1 MIPQSASPDNNH
13 SSLWKLFRTSTFRLS
28 ALYLV
33 VFILSAGAILGHI
46 YWNTAGLIER
56 QTDDTIIAEVQGLAD
71 QYRIRGITGVLDT
84 IHRRSR
90 DDTGSIYLVTTPEG
104 VRAAGNLVSV
114 PDEVATDDS
123 GWTEF
128 PFNVKTSS
136 GIEPHRA
143 RAYYTVLPGGNVLVV
158 GRDIETTRQFATIIR
173 TTLITSILIALALGI
188 GGGLLTS
195 RNFLR
200 RVDSITGA
208 SRSIM
213 QGDLSGRMPV
223 KGTGD
228 ELDRLA
234 QSLNQM
240 LDQIERLMRGMQE
253 VSSNVA
259 HDLRTP
265 LTRIKARAES
275 ALRSGAEGDFKAA
288 LERTIEESDRLLQTF
303 AALLSIAKAE
313 AGQSREGLQP
323 VDAAV
328 ILNEVAELY
337 APFAEDQG
345 GSLTTEIDGSLDI
358 RANRQLLA
366 QAISNLV
373 DNALKYG
380 ESLTTGAPEIRLT
393 GGVDDDSVV
402 ITVSDRG
409 RGIVLQ
415 DREHVLERFV
425 RLDESRSKPGNG
437 LGLSLVA
444 GVMKLHDGQVMLEDN
459 GPGLKVKLILPRFP
473 AEARIG

>member
-1 MIPQSASPDNNH
+1 
-13 SSLWKLFRTSTFRLS
+13 
-28 ALYLV
+28 V
-33 VFILSAGAILGHI
+33 
-46 YWNTAGLIER
+46 
-56 QTDDTIIAEVQGLAD
+56 
-71 QYRIRGITGVLDT
+71 
-84 IHRRSR
+84 
-90 DDTGSIYLVTTPEG
+90 
-104 VRAAGNLVSV
+104 
-114 PDEVATDDS
+114 
-123 GWTEF
+123 
-128 PFNVKTSS
+128 
-136 GIEPHRA
+136 
-143 RAYYTVLPGGNVLVV
+143 YYTELPGENVLVV
-158 GRDIETTRQFATIIR
+158 GRDIEDMRQFATIIR
-173 TTLITSILIALALGI
+173 NTLITGTLIALVLGI

-195 RNFLR
+195 RNFLH
-200 RVDSITGA
+200 RVDAITDA

-223 KGTGD
+223 QGTGD

-275 ALRSGAEGDFKAA
+275 ALRSGADGDFKAA
-288 LERTIEESDRLLQTF
+288 LDQTIDESDRLLQTF
-303 AALLSIAKAE
+303 NALLSIAKTE
-313 AGQSREGLQP
+313 SGQPREGLQP

-345 GSLTTEIDGSLDI
+345 GGLKTDI
-358 RANRQLLA
+358 AGELNVRANRQLLA
-366 QAISNLV
+366 QAITNLV

-380 ESLTTGAPEIRLT
+380 ESPSTGAPEITVT
-393 GGVDDDSVV
+393 GGIEGDDAV

-409 RGIVLQ
+409 RGIAPE

-444 GVMKLHDGQVMLEDN
+444 GVMKLHGGRVVLEDN
-459 GPGLKVKLILPRFP
+459 EPGLRVKLVLPRIETS
-473 AEARIG
+473 A

>member
-1 MIPQSASPDNNH
+1 MSPSSQTSNH
-13 SSLWKLFRTSTFRLS
+13 SSYWKLFHTSTFRLS
-28 ALYLV
+28 AVYLI
-33 VFILSAGAILGHI
+33 VFIVSVGAILAYI
-46 YWNTAGLIER
+46 YWNTAGLLER
-56 QTDDTIIAEVQGLAD
+56 QTDETIRAEVQGLAD
-71 QYRIRGITGVLDT
+71 QYRIRGLDGVLDT
-84 IHRRSR
+84 VRRRSS
-90 DDTGSIYLVTTPEG
+90 DDSGSIYLLTTPEG
-104 VRAAGNLVSV
+104 VRMAGNLISL
-114 PDEVATDDS
+114 PDEIAIEDS

-128 PFNVKTSS
+128 PFNVKTST
-136 GIEPHRA
+136 GMEPHRA
-143 RAYYTVLPGGNVLVV
+143 RVYYTELPGENVLVV
-158 GRDIETTRQFATIIR
+158 GRDIEDMRQFATIIR
-173 TTLITSILIALALGI
+173 NTLITGTLIAVALGI

-200 RVDSITGA
+200 RVDAITDA

-213 QGDLSGRMPV
+213 QGDLAGRMPV
-223 KGTGD
+223 QGTGD

-234 QSLNQM
+234 ESLNRM

-288 LERTIEESDRLLQTF
+288 LEQTIDESDRLLQTF

-313 AGQSREGLQP
+313 SGQSREGLQP

-328 ILNEVAELY
+328 ILHEVAELY
-337 APFAEDQG
+337 EPFAEDQG
-345 GSLTTEIDGSLDI
+345 GNLTTEIAEALDV

-380 ESLTTGAPEIRLT
+380 ESPETGVPEIRVT
-393 GGVDDDSVV
+393 GGLEGDDAV

-409 RGIVLQ
+409 RGVAPE
-415 DREHVLERFV
+415 DRLHVLERFV

-444 GVMKLHDGQVMLEDN
+444 GVMKLHDGRIVLEDN
-459 GPGLKVKLILPRFP
+459 EPGLRVKLVLPQLQP
-473 AEARIG
+473 A

>member
-1 MIPQSASPDNNH
+1 MSPPRQTASH
-13 SSLWKLFRTSTFRLS
+13 SSYWKLFHTSTFRLS
-28 ALYLV
+28 AVYLI
-33 VFILSAGAILGHI
+33 VFILSVGAILAYI
-46 YWNTAGLIER
+46 YWNTAGLLER
-56 QTDDTIIAEVQGLAD
+56 QTDETIRAEVQGLAD
-71 QYRIRGITGVLDT
+71 QYRIRGLDGVLDT
-84 IHRRSR
+84 VRRRSS
-90 DDTGSIYLVTTPEG
+90 DDSGSIYLLTTPEG
-104 VRAAGNLVSV
+104 VRMAGNLVSV
-114 PDEVATDDS
+114 PDEIAIEDS

-128 PFNVKTSS
+128 PFNVKTST
-136 GIEPHRA
+136 GTEPHQA
-143 RAYYTVLPGGNVLVV
+143 RAYYTELPGENVLVV
-158 GRDIETTRQFATIIR
+158 GRDIEDMRQFATVIR
-173 TTLITSILIALALGI
+173 NTLITGTLIALALGI

-200 RVDSITGA
+200 RVDAITDA

-223 KGTGD
+223 QGTGD

-234 QSLNQM
+234 SSLNQM

-288 LERTIEESDRLLQTF
+288 LEQTIDESDRLLQTF
-303 AALLSIAKAE
+303 TALLSIAKAE
-313 AGQSREGLQP
+313 SGQSREGLQP

-328 ILNEVAELY
+328 ILHEVAELY
-337 APFAEDQG
+337 EPFAEDQG
-345 GSLTTEIDGSLDI
+345 GSLETEIAGALDV

-380 ESLTTGAPEIRLT
+380 ETPATGHPEIRVT
-393 GGVDDDSVV
+393 GGVEGDDAV

-409 RGIVLQ
+409 RGVAPE
-415 DREHVLERFV
+415 DRQHVLERFV
-425 RLDESRSKPGNG
+425 RLDESRSRPGNG

-444 GVMKLHDGQVMLEDN
+444 GVMKLHDGRVLLEDN
-459 GPGLKVKLILPRFP
+459 GPGLKVKLVLPRLQ
-473 AEARIG
+473 AA

>member
-1 MIPQSASPDNNH
+1 MILQSANVDNNH

-46 YWNTAGLIER
+46 YWNTAGLLER
-56 QTDDTIIAEVQGLAD
+56 QTDDTIVAEVQGLAD

-136 GIEPHRA
+136 GTEPHRA

-158 GRDIETTRQFATIIR
+158 GRDIETMRQFATIIR

-213 QGDLSGRMPV
+213 RGDLSGRMPV

-265 LTRIKARAES
+265 LTRIKARAEL
-275 ALRSGAEGDFKAA
+275 ALRSGA
-288 LERTIEESDRLLQTF
+288 
-303 AALLSIAKAE
+303 
-313 AGQSREGLQP
+313 
-323 VDAAV
+323 
-328 ILNEVAELY
+328 
-337 APFAEDQG
+337 
-345 GSLTTEIDGSLDI
+345 
-358 RANRQLLA
+358 
-366 QAISNLV
+366 
-373 DNALKYG
+373 
-380 ESLTTGAPEIRLT
+380 
-393 GGVDDDSVV
+393 
-402 ITVSDRG
+402 RG
-409 RGIVLQ
+409 
-415 DREHVLERFV
+415 
-425 RLDESRSKPGNG
+425 
-437 LGLSLVA
+437 
-444 GVMKLHDGQVMLEDN
+444 
-459 GPGLKVKLILPRFP
+459 
-473 AEARIG
+473 

>member
-1 MIPQSASPDNNH
+1 MNPQLATSDNYH
-13 SSLWKLFRTSTFRLS
+13 SSLWKLFRTSTFRLA

-46 YWNTAGLIER
+46 YWNTAGLLER
-56 QTDDTIIAEVQGLAD
+56 QTDETITAEVQALAD
-71 QYRIRGITGVLDT
+71 QYRIRGVDGLLDT
-84 IHRRSR
+84 IYRRSR
-90 DDTGSIYLVTTPEG
+90 DDAGSIYLLTTPEG

-114 PDEVATDDS
+114 PDEVAMEDA

-128 PFNVKTSS
+128 PFNVKTST
-136 GIEPHRA
+136 GMEPHRA
-143 RAYYTVLPGGNVLVV
+143 RAYYTALPGGNILVV
-158 GRDIETTRQFATIIR
+158 GRDIETMRQFATIIR
-173 TTLITSILIALALGI
+173 NTLITSVLIALALGI

-200 RVDSITGA
+200 RVDAITGA

-234 QSLNQM
+234 LSLNQM

-275 ALRSGAEGDFKAA
+275 ALRSGAEGDFRAA
-288 LERTIEESDRLLQTF
+288 LEKTIDESDRLLHTF
-303 AALLSIAKAE
+303 NALLSIAKAE
-313 AGQSREGLQP
+313 SGQPREGLQP
-323 VDAAV
+323 IDAAI

-345 GSLTTEIDGSLDI
+345 GGLTSDIKGALDV

-380 ESLTTGAPEIRLT
+380 ESPASGAPDILLT
-393 GGVDDDSVV
+393 GDSEGDTIV

-409 RGIVLQ
+409 RGIEEK

-444 GVMKLHDGQVMLEDN
+444 GVMKLHGGRVLLEDN
-459 GPGLKVKLILPRFP
+459 APGLRVRLILLRLP
-473 AEARIG
+473 AEQLAA

>member
-1 MIPQSASPDNNH
+1 MSPPHQSSSH
-13 SSLWKLFRTSTFRLS
+13 SSYWKLFHTSTFRLS
-28 ALYLV
+28 AVYLI
-33 VFILSAGAILGHI
+33 VFILSVGAILAYI
-46 YWNTAGLIER
+46 YWNTAGLLER
-56 QTDDTIIAEVQGLAD
+56 QTDETIRAEVQGLAD
-71 QYRIRGITGVLDT
+71 QYRIRGLDGVLDT
-84 IHRRSR
+84 VRRRSS
-90 DDTGSIYLVTTPEG
+90 DESGSIYLLTTPEG
-104 VRAAGNLVSV
+104 VRMAGNLVSV
-114 PDEVATDDS
+114 PDEIAIEDS

-128 PFNVKTSS
+128 PFNVKTSI
-136 GIEPHRA
+136 GTEPHRA
-143 RAYYTVLPGGNVLVV
+143 RAYYTELPGENVLVV
-158 GRDIETTRQFATIIR
+158 GRDIEDMRQFATIIR
-173 TTLITSILIALALGI
+173 NTLITGTLIALALGI

-200 RVDSITGA
+200 RVDAITDA

-213 QGDLSGRMPV
+213 RGDLSGRMPV
-223 KGTGD
+223 QGTGD

-234 QSLNQM
+234 SSLNQM

-275 ALRSGAEGDFKAA
+275 ALRSGVEGDFKAA
-288 LERTIEESDRLLQTF
+288 LEQTIDESDRLLQTF
-303 AALLSIAKAE
+303 TALLSIAKAE
-313 AGQSREGLQP
+313 SGQSREGLQP

-337 APFAEDQG
+337 EPFAEDQG
-345 GSLTTEIDGSLDI
+345 GSLKTDI
-358 RANRQLLA
+358 SGELNVRANRQLLA

-380 ESLTTGAPEIRLT
+380 ESPASGTPEIHVT
-393 GGVDDDSVV
+393 GGIEGDDAV

-409 RGIVLQ
+409 RGVAPE
-415 DREHVLERFV
+415 DRQHVLERFV
-425 RLDESRSKPGNG
+425 RLDESRSRPGNG

-444 GVMKLHDGQVMLEDN
+444 GVMKLHDGQVLLEDN
-459 GPGLKVKLILPRFP
+459 GPGLKVKLVLPRLQ
-473 AEARIG
+473 AA

>member
-1 MIPQSASPDNNH
+1 MSPPHQSSSH
-13 SSLWKLFRTSTFRLS
+13 SSYWKLFHTSTFRLS
-28 ALYLV
+28 AVYLI
-33 VFILSAGAILGHI
+33 VFILSVGAILAYV
-46 YWNTAGLIER
+46 YWNTAGLLER
-56 QTDDTIIAEVQGLAD
+56 QTNDTIRAEIQGIAD
-71 QYRIRGITGVLDT
+71 QYVRGGVEGVEET
-84 IHRRSR
+84 VRRRSS
-90 DDTGSIYLVTTPEG
+90 DESGSIYLLTTPEG
-104 VRAAGNLVSV
+104 VRMAGNLVSV
-114 PDEVATDDS
+114 PDEVAMEDS

-128 PFNVKTSS
+128 AFNVKTST
-136 GIEPHRA
+136 GTEAHRA
-143 RAYYTVLPGGNVLVV
+143 RAYYTELPGENVLVV
-158 GRDIETTRQFATIIR
+158 GRDIEDMRQFATIIR
-173 TTLITSILIALALGI
+173 NTLVTGTLIALVLGI

-200 RVDSITGA
+200 RVDAITDA

-223 KGTGD
+223 QGTDD

-234 QSLNQM
+234 ESLNRM
-240 LDQIERLMRGMQE
+240 LEQIERLMRGMQE

-275 ALRSGAEGDFKAA
+275 ALRSGAQGDFKAA
-288 LERTIEESDRLLQTF
+288 LEQTIDESDRLLQTF
-303 AALLSIAKAE
+303 TALLSIAKAE
-313 AGQSREGLQP
+313 SGQSREGLQP
-323 VDAAV
+323 VDAAI
-328 ILNEVAELY
+328 ILHEVTELY
-337 APFAEDQG
+337 EPFAEDQG
-345 GSLTTEIDGSLDI
+345 GSLKTEISGELNV

-380 ESLTTGAPEIRLT
+380 ESPTSGVPEIQVT
-393 GGVDDDSVV
+393 GGIEGDEAV

-409 RGIVLQ
+409 RGVAPE
-415 DREHVLERFV
+415 DRQHVLERFV

-444 GVMKLHDGQVMLEDN
+444 GVMKLHDGRVLLEDN
-459 GPGLKVKLILPRFP
+459 GPGLKVKLVLPRLQ
-473 AEARIG
+473 AA

>member
-1 MIPQSASPDNNH
+1 MSLQPASPDNGH

-46 YWNTAGLIER
+46 YWNTAGLLER
-56 QTDDTIIAEVQGLAD
+56 QTDDTIVAEVQGLAD

-90 DDTGSIYLVTTPEG
+90 DDTGSIYLLTTPEG

-114 PDEVATDDS
+114 PDEVAAEDS

-128 PFNVKTSS
+128 PFNVKTSA
-136 GIEPHRA
+136 GMEPHRA

-158 GRDIETTRQFATIIR
+158 GRDIETMRQFATIIR

-288 LERTIEESDRLLQTF
+288 LDRTIEESDRLLQTF
-303 AALLSIAKAE
+303 NALLSIAKAE
-313 AGQSREGLQP
+313 SGQPREGLQP

-345 GSLTTEIDGSLDI
+345 GSLTTEISGALDM

-380 ESLTTGAPEIRLT
+380 ETPLNRAPEIRLAGAID
-393 GGVDDDSVV
+393 GGNVV
-402 ITVSDRG
+402 ITVADRG
-409 RGIVLQ
+409 RGIAPG

-444 GVMKLHDGQVMLEDN
+444 GVMKLHGGQVVLEDN
-459 GPGLKVKLILPRFP
+459 APGLRVKLILPRLSP
-473 AEARIG
+473 EAQA

>member
-1 MIPQSASPDNNH
+1 
-13 SSLWKLFRTSTFRLS
+13 
-28 ALYLV
+28 
-33 VFILSAGAILGHI
+33 
-46 YWNTAGLIER
+46 
-56 QTDDTIIAEVQGLAD
+56 
-71 QYRIRGITGVLDT
+71 
-84 IHRRSR
+84 
-90 DDTGSIYLVTTPEG
+90 
-104 VRAAGNLVSV
+104 
-114 PDEVATDDS
+114 
-123 GWTEF
+123 
-128 PFNVKTSS
+128 
-136 GIEPHRA
+136 
-143 RAYYTVLPGGNVLVV
+143 
-158 GRDIETTRQFATIIR
+158 
-173 TTLITSILIALALGI
+173 LALGI

-200 RVDSITGA
+200 RVDSITDA

-275 ALRSGAEGDFKAA
+275 ALRSGAQGDFRAA
-288 LERTIEESDRLLQTF
+288 LERTIDESDRLLQTF
-303 AALLSIAKAE
+303 NALLSIAKAE
-313 AGQSREGLQP
+313 SGQSREGLQP

-345 GSLTTEIDGSLDI
+345 GSLTTEISGALVI

-380 ESLTTGAPEIRLT
+380 ESPATGTPDIRLT
-393 GGVDDDSVV
+393 GGIESDMVI
-402 ITVSDRG
+402 ITVADRG
-409 RGIVLQ
+409 RGIAAEDRDHVLQ
-415 DREHVLERFV
+415 RFV

-444 GVMKLHDGQVMLEDN
+444 GVMKLHGGQVVLEDN
-459 GPGLKVKLILPRFP
+459 EPGLRVTLMLPQLLVEEQI
-473 AEARIG
+473 A

>member
-1 MIPQSASPDNNH
+1 MSPPHQSSNH
-13 SSLWKLFRTSTFRLS
+13 SSYWKLFHTSTFRLS
-28 ALYLV
+28 AVYLI
-33 VFILSAGAILGHI
+33 VFILSVGAILAYI
-46 YWNTAGLIER
+46 YWNTAGLLER
-56 QTDDTIIAEVQGLAD
+56 QTDETIRAEVQGLAD
-71 QYRIRGITGVLDT
+71 QYRIRGLDGVLDT
-84 IHRRSR
+84 VRRRSS
-90 DDTGSIYLVTTPEG
+90 DESGSIYLLTTPEG
-104 VRAAGNLVSV
+104 VRMAGNLVSV
-114 PDEVATDDS
+114 PDEIAIEDS

-128 PFNVKTSS
+128 PFNVKTST
-136 GIEPHRA
+136 GTEPHRA
-143 RAYYTVLPGGNVLVV
+143 RAYYTELPGENVLVV
-158 GRDIETTRQFATIIR
+158 GRDIEDMRQFATIIR
-173 TTLITSILIALALGI
+173 NTLITGTLIALVLGI

-200 RVDSITGA
+200 RVDAITDA

-213 QGDLSGRMPV
+213 RGDLSGRMPV
-223 KGTGD
+223 QGTGD

-234 QSLNQM
+234 SSLNQM

-288 LERTIEESDRLLQTF
+288 LEQTIDESDRLLQTF
-303 AALLSIAKAE
+303 TALLSIAKAE
-313 AGQSREGLQP
+313 SGQSREGLQP

-337 APFAEDQG
+337 EPFAEDQG
-345 GSLTTEIDGSLDI
+345 GSLKTDI
-358 RANRQLLA
+358 SGELNVRANRQLLA

-380 ESLTTGAPEIRLT
+380 ESPTSGFPEIRVT
-393 GGVDDDSVV
+393 GGIEGDDAV

-409 RGIVLQ
+409 RGVAPE
-415 DREHVLERFV
+415 DRQHVLERFV
-425 RLDESRSKPGNG
+425 RLDESRSRPGNG

-444 GVMKLHDGQVMLEDN
+444 GVMKLHDGQVLLEDN
-459 GPGLKVKLILPRFP
+459 GPGLKVKLVLPRLQ
-473 AEARIG
+473 AA

>member
-1 MIPQSASPDNNH
+1 
-13 SSLWKLFRTSTFRLS
+13 
-28 ALYLV
+28 
-33 VFILSAGAILGHI
+33 
-46 YWNTAGLIER
+46 
-56 QTDDTIIAEVQGLAD
+56 
-71 QYRIRGITGVLDT
+71 
-84 IHRRSR
+84 
-90 DDTGSIYLVTTPEG
+90 
-104 VRAAGNLVSV
+104 
-114 PDEVATDDS
+114 
-123 GWTEF
+123 
-128 PFNVKTSS
+128 
-136 GIEPHRA
+136 
-143 RAYYTVLPGGNVLVV
+143 
-158 GRDIETTRQFATIIR
+158 
-173 TTLITSILIALALGI
+173 LITSILIALALGI

-200 RVDSITGA
+200 RVDAITGA

-213 QGDLSGRMPV
+213 EGDLSGRMPV
-223 KGTGD
+223 KGTND

-275 ALRSGAEGDFKAA
+275 ALRSGAEGDFKEA
-288 LERTIEESDRLLQTF
+288 LERTIDESDRLLQTF
-303 AALLSIAKAE
+303 NALLSIAKAE
-313 AGQSREGLQP
+313 SGQPREGLQL

-328 ILNEVAELY
+328 ILDEVAELY
-337 APFAEDQG
+337 APFAEDLG
-345 GSLTTEIDGSLDI
+345 GSLTSDIADALDI

-380 ESLTTGAPEIRLT
+380 ESPATGAPDIALS
-393 GGVDDDSVV
+393 GGIEGDNVV

-409 RGIVLQ
+409 RGIPPD

-444 GVMKLHDGQVMLEDN
+444 GVMKLHGGQVMLEDN
-459 GPGLKVKLILPRFP
+459 EPGLKVRLILPRHT
-473 AEARIG
+473 AVA